1 MANILFLT
9 PYYPPENGA
18 AAVRM
23 GDTATRLAASGHR
36 VTVLTTLPGYP
47 TGVVAPAYRG
57 RLPQEEVLLGVR
69 VIRVWSYIT
78 PRTAFVPRVLAQLSF
93 GCLAALLA
101 GGRIGRPDLL
111 IVESHPLFNL
121 LSGRWLAWRRRCPLV
136 LAVSDLWP
144 ESAVQLGVLRNRWL
158 IRLATC
164 LEWSSYRRASLIWAL
179 SRGIAEHIV
188 AAGIPRERVLLLTN
202 GVDLSLFAPRSQA
215 QARAELG
222 WAQRFTVL
230 YAGTCGLSHGLS
242 TVVEAA
248 AELRTYAEIQFV
260 LLGDGVEKA
269 RLQAQAQALGLSNL
283 LFCQQQAH
291 ERMPLVLAA
300 ADVCLVPMRR
310 LPLFAGR
317 LPLKMF
323 EIMACARPFLLGAQG
338 EARQLAVEEAGA
350 ALFSEPENAQ
360 DLARGILYLYRSP
373 AERER
378 LGQRGRAF
386 VVKHHDRDRLTALLA
401 WRLARLLPEPAPSAA
416 DPQAAGVPKG
426 EPGPR
431 TH

>member
-23 GDTATRLAASGHR
+23 GETATRLVACGHC
-36 VTVLTTLPGYP
+36 VSVLTTRPSYP

-57 RLPQEEVLLGVR
+57 PLPREEILQGVR

-78 PRTAFVPRVLAQLSF
+78 PRSTFVSRVLAQLSF

-101 GGRIGRPDLL
+101 GRRIGRPDLL
-111 IVESHPLFNL
+111 IVESHPLFNTI
-121 LSGRWLAWRRRCPLV
+121 SGRWLAWRRRCPLV
-136 LAVSDLWP
+136 LTVSDLWP

-158 IRLATC
+158 IRLAEW

-179 SRGIAEHIV
+179 SCGIARRIV
-188 AAGIPRERVLLLTN
+188 AGGIPHERVLLLTN
-202 GVDLSLFAPRSQA
+202 GVDLSLFVPRPQA
-215 QARAELG
+215 QARAALG
-222 WAQRFTVL
+222 WTERFTVL
-230 YAGTCGLSHGLS
+230 YAGTYGLSHGLT

-248 AELRTYAEIQFV
+248 ARLRAYDEIRFV

-269 RLQAQAQALGLSNL
+269 RLQARAQALGLTNL
-283 LFCQQQAH
+283 IFYQEQAH

-300 ADVCLVPMRR
+300 ADVCLVPLRR

-323 EIMACARPFLLGAQG
+323 EIMACARPFLLGVQG

-350 ALFSEPENAQ
+350 ALFSEPENAE

-386 VVKHHDRDRLTALLA
+386 VVKHYDRDHLTALLA
-401 WRLARLLPEPAPSAA
+401 RHLARLLGE
-416 DPQAAGVPKG
+416 G
-426 EPGPR
+426 EPGQRNP
-431 TH
+431 